1 MLREW
6 IRGISY
12 KYLRVMPSLLKVL
25 RRELP
30 PLRETQ
36 APEGGKGGEKV
47 IEVRVVQEEPVT
59 LEPQGRGILG
69 LAAFLAKIASDPRI
83 PEEIR
88 LEAASWL
95 K

>member
-1 MLREW
+1 
-6 IRGISY
+6 
-12 KYLRVMPSLLKVL
+12 MPSLLKVL

-36 APEGGKGGEKV
+36 APEGGEGRERV
-47 IEVRVVQEEPVT
+47 IQVRVVQEEPVT

>member
-1 MLREW
+1 MTRA
-6 IRGISY
+6 R

-47 IEVRVVQEEPVT
+47 IEAGAVQEGPIP
-59 LEPQGRGILG
+59 LEPQGRGILE
-69 LAAFLAKIASDPRI
+69 LAHFLAKIASDPRI